1 MRTLEQQLIALREQY
16 QLSRSAGKAHEA
28 IKDCGEI
35 FSRLKP
41 VIDALSVS
49 VKHRSILEALP
60 EDAPEQVDFDEDL
73 QELRNLAAS
82 NLARFLQVWMSQKSE
97 ARQDDSLNAV
107 EESLRQLSL
116 RIGER
121 LQSCWINWI
130 GSLRDRFIVEQVI
143 LDTQRDIPGLEHSY
157 ARYVELQKQFKV
169 LARQVP
175 DSISSLGDLQHLAKE
190 MHAERGQ
197 MKFDLPQE
205 VDAFFKRLNQ
215 HGGSGKVSLSE
226 VSPEI
231 FDWLREQG
239 LLANFTIERS
249 RKLYQ

>member
-1 MRTLEQQLIALREQY
+1 MRTLEQQLISLREQY

-41 VIDALSVS
+41 VIEALSVA
-49 VKHRSILEALP
+49 VKHRSVLESLP
-60 EDAPEQVDFDEDL
+60 EDAPERIDFDENL
-73 QELRNLAAS
+73 QRLRNLAAS
-82 NLARFLQVWMSQKSE
+82 SLARFLQAWTSHKSE

-116 RIGER
+116 CIDER
-121 LQSCWINWI
+121 LQSCWISWI
-130 GSLRDRFIVEQVI
+130 GSLRDTFIVEQVI
-143 LDTQRDIPGLEHSY
+143 LDTQRDIPGLERSY
-157 ARYVELQKQFKV
+157 TRYVELQKQFKT
-169 LARQVP
+169 LATQVP
-175 DSISSLGDLQHLAKE
+175 GAVSSLNDLQLIAKE
-190 MHAERGQ
+190 MHAERGR

-215 HGGSGKVSLSE
+215 HGGGGKVPLSE
-226 VSPEI
+226 VSPQI
-231 FDWLREQG
+231 FDWLSEQG